1 VTQHQDEVVAQH
13 QDEVVAQHQDEV
25 VAQHQDEVVA
35 QHQDEVVTQHQDEV
49 VTQHQDEVVTQHQDE
64 VVTQHQDEVVA
75 QHQDEVVAQHQ
86 DEVVTQA
93 KQVVP
98 QIDITAGLDIKTDS
112 GIVGDNITNY
122 SRPVLSGTTI
132 VNSKISLFV
141 AGEEYTA
148 TADSEGKWSIP
159 VSNELEDG
167 EYNYYITA
175 TAPDGRTGNY
185 SDYFIIDTKDPDI
198 SFTLNGELRND
209 ITNVTMPLLT
219 GLTEAKS
226 TVSIIIGDS
235 EYYTTSNSVG
245 EWSIQTTRALQEG
258 INNYTVTVI
267 DQAGNNSITQGTVTL
282 DTTILPLTGIKFSHS
297 ADDRNSNTYTPTIE
311 GWGEP
316 GAMLTISIG
325 SRSRTLTIPESRKWF
340 FAVPPGFIQK
350 GRTTQYISFKE
361 TDPAG
366 NSNQKNIK
374 FNFFTDKP
382 DVSADLSP
390 DSDTGIHG
398 DKITNNLS
406 PTLTGKISSA
416 RLSPDMIGRSKISL
430 TIDGVTY
437 SNISVDKNGNWSF
450 KLPVELSPGY
460 IYHYTVNASDFVGNT
475 NSYTSFIKTSPLSG
489 SLDIDSITGQNSII
503 ETSNKLP
510 TLSGTATIGSEL
522 VININN
528 TSQKVSVDSS
538 TGAWTYKVTESLG
551 DGKHT
556 FTLVEKNKNGKINT
570 FNGYFIVD
578 TRAPELTASISGIKD
593 GKIHDP
599 NVVFIGKTEPRALVT
614 ISVLGGTY
622 QTKADNKGDWSY
634 PLNNK
639 ELSVNQTINYSV
651 IASNAAGNRSKA
663 SGSFYIDTI
672 NLTVGI
678 DDQNSSKDK
687 DVVTNNNKPIFSGV
701 TENDSN
707 VSLKINNDMYST
719 KADQYGHWS
728 IELQKELPDDT
739 YTYTVTV
746 NKGDKM
752 NYISDKITIDTVALP
767 THINPVNDF
776 DSHIHHDSYYT
787 NTNQPTLTGI
797 SEPHAKIILN
807 INNNTSETMA
817 DENGN
822 WELKTVSLKEGN
834 TENNYSIKIIDR
846 AGNISEEVTGQII
859 FDNTPPELNNVSIHH
874 QDSDNQLVTLSGKTK
889 SNSMIVLSCDDNN
902 DYSTRANNEGEWML
916 KTYNRKDESYN
927 IKVIDQAGN
936 ESEWVIKTPASDTTT
951 IVPEKV
957 EIIDTH
963 NIQNDSMNIIAAE
976 IPPSENGVHSQY
988 SADVGIEH
996 HNELSL

>member
-1 VTQHQDEVVAQH
+1 MKSVSVTNFDYENTRVAKLKVSGFDIIITDSHGEKTRIIDGLPGILTGELKLQNENGKDIDSTEIINSIDASRLGLDVSVLGSLLNGNDVIPPQEKIDEKTPHNETNEDATHKALEALSAENKELKEKLSKSHQQPKNEENIKIQVEIAEQKINEDTAAFQESNSPTLSVDNRPKKKILLLDDSGSSSSSLPPIKIYIHQDEIVAQHQDEVVTQHQDEVVAQH

-25 VAQHQDEVVA
+25 V
-35 QHQDEVVTQHQDEV
+35 T
-49 VTQHQDEVVTQHQDE
+49 
-64 VVTQHQDEVVA
+64 
-75 QHQDEVVAQHQ
+75 QHQ

-489 SLDIDSITGQNSII
+489 SLDI
-503 ETSNKLP
+503 
-510 TLSGTATIGSEL
+510 
-522 VININN
+522 
-528 TSQKVSVDSS
+528 
-538 TGAWTYKVTESLG
+538 
-551 DGKHT
+551 
-556 FTLVEKNKNGKINT
+556 
-570 FNGYFIVD
+570 
-578 TRAPELTASISGIKD
+578 
-593 GKIHDP
+593 
-599 NVVFIGKTEPRALVT
+599 
-614 ISVLGGTY
+614 
-622 QTKADNKGDWSY
+622 
-634 PLNNK
+634 
-639 ELSVNQTINYSV
+639 
-651 IASNAAGNRSKA
+651 
-663 SGSFYIDTI
+663 
-672 NLTVGI
+672 
-678 DDQNSSKDK
+678 
-687 DVVTNNNKPIFSGV
+687 
-701 TENDSN
+701 
-707 VSLKINNDMYST
+707 
-719 KADQYGHWS
+719 
-728 IELQKELPDDT
+728 
-739 YTYTVTV
+739 
-746 NKGDKM
+746 
-752 NYISDKITIDTVALP
+752 
-767 THINPVNDF
+767 
-776 DSHIHHDSYYT
+776 
-787 NTNQPTLTGI
+787 
-797 SEPHAKIILN
+797 
-807 INNNTSETMA
+807 
-817 DENGN
+817 
-822 WELKTVSLKEGN
+822 
-834 TENNYSIKIIDR
+834 
-846 AGNISEEVTGQII
+846 
-859 FDNTPPELNNVSIHH
+859 
-874 QDSDNQLVTLSGKTK
+874 
-889 SNSMIVLSCDDNN
+889 
-902 DYSTRANNEGEWML
+902 
-916 KTYNRKDESYN
+916 
-927 IKVIDQAGN
+927 
-936 ESEWVIKTPASDTTT
+936 
-951 IVPEKV
+951 
-957 EIIDTH
+957 
-963 NIQNDSMNIIAAE
+963 
-976 IPPSENGVHSQY
+976 
-988 SADVGIEH
+988 
-996 HNELSL
+996 

>member
-1 VTQHQDEVVAQH
+1 MKSVSVTNFDYENTRVAKLKVSGFDIIITDSHGEKTRIIDGLPGILTGELKLQNENGKDIDSTEIINSIDASRLGLDVSVLGSLLNGNDVIPPQEKIDEKTPHNETNEDATHKALEALSAENKELKEKLSKSHQQPKNEENIKIQVEIAEQKINEDTAAFQESNSPTLSVDNRPKKKILLLDDSGSSSSSLPPIKIYIHQDEIVAQHQDEVVTQHQDEVVAQH

-687 DVVTNNNKPIFSGV
+687 DVVTNNNKPIFS
-701 TENDSN
+701 
-707 VSLKINNDMYST
+707 
-719 KADQYGHWS
+719 
-728 IELQKELPDDT
+728 
-739 YTYTVTV
+739 
-746 NKGDKM
+746 
-752 NYISDKITIDTVALP
+752 
-767 THINPVNDF
+767 
-776 DSHIHHDSYYT
+776 
-787 NTNQPTLTGI
+787 
-797 SEPHAKIILN
+797 
-807 INNNTSETMA
+807 
-817 DENGN
+817 
-822 WELKTVSLKEGN
+822 
-834 TENNYSIKIIDR
+834 
-846 AGNISEEVTGQII
+846 
-859 FDNTPPELNNVSIHH
+859 
-874 QDSDNQLVTLSGKTK
+874 
-889 SNSMIVLSCDDNN
+889 
-902 DYSTRANNEGEWML
+902 
-916 KTYNRKDESYN
+916 
-927 IKVIDQAGN
+927 
-936 ESEWVIKTPASDTTT
+936 
-951 IVPEKV
+951 
-957 EIIDTH
+957 
-963 NIQNDSMNIIAAE
+963 
-976 IPPSENGVHSQY
+976 
-988 SADVGIEH
+988 
-996 HNELSL
+996 

>member
-1 VTQHQDEVVAQH
+1 MKSVSVTNFDYENTRVAKLKVSGFDIIITDSHGEKTRIIDGLPGILTGELKLQNENGKDIDSTEIINSIDASRLGLDVSVLGSLLNGNDVIPPQEKIDEKTPHNETNEDATHKALEALSAENKELKEKLSKSHQQPKNEENIKIQVEIAEQKINEDTAAFQESNSPTLSVDNRPKKKILLLDDSGSSSSSLPPIKIYIHQDEIVAQHQDEVVTQHQDEVVAQH

-35 QHQDEVVTQHQDEV
+35 QHQDEV

-651 IASNAAGNRSKA
+651 IASNAAG
-663 SGSFYIDTI
+663 
-672 NLTVGI
+672 
-678 DDQNSSKDK
+678 
-687 DVVTNNNKPIFSGV
+687 
-701 TENDSN
+701 
-707 VSLKINNDMYST
+707 
-719 KADQYGHWS
+719 
-728 IELQKELPDDT
+728 
-739 YTYTVTV
+739 
-746 NKGDKM
+746 
-752 NYISDKITIDTVALP
+752 
-767 THINPVNDF
+767 
-776 DSHIHHDSYYT
+776 
-787 NTNQPTLTGI
+787 
-797 SEPHAKIILN
+797 
-807 INNNTSETMA
+807 
-817 DENGN
+817 
-822 WELKTVSLKEGN
+822 
-834 TENNYSIKIIDR
+834 
-846 AGNISEEVTGQII
+846 
-859 FDNTPPELNNVSIHH
+859 
-874 QDSDNQLVTLSGKTK
+874 
-889 SNSMIVLSCDDNN
+889 
-902 DYSTRANNEGEWML
+902 
-916 KTYNRKDESYN
+916 
-927 IKVIDQAGN
+927 
-936 ESEWVIKTPASDTTT
+936 
-951 IVPEKV
+951 
-957 EIIDTH
+957 
-963 NIQNDSMNIIAAE
+963 
-976 IPPSENGVHSQY
+976 
-988 SADVGIEH
+988 
-996 HNELSL
+996 

>member
-1 VTQHQDEVVAQH
+1 MKSVSVTNFDYENTRVAKLKVSGFDIIITDSHGEKTRIIDGLPGILTGELKLQNENGKDIDSTEIINSIDASRLGLDVSVLGSLLNGNDVIPPQEKIDEKTPHNETNEDATHKALEALSAENKELKEKLSKSHQQPKNEENIKIQVEIAEQKINEDTAAFQESNSPTLSVDNRPKKKILLLDDSGSSSSSLPPIKIYIHQDEI
-13 QDEVVAQHQDEV
+13 
-25 VAQHQDEVVA
+25 VA

-797 SEPHAKIILN
+797 SEPHAK
-807 INNNTSETMA
+807 
-817 DENGN
+817 
-822 WELKTVSLKEGN
+822 
-834 TENNYSIKIIDR
+834 
-846 AGNISEEVTGQII
+846 
-859 FDNTPPELNNVSIHH
+859 
-874 QDSDNQLVTLSGKTK
+874 
-889 SNSMIVLSCDDNN
+889 
-902 DYSTRANNEGEWML
+902 
-916 KTYNRKDESYN
+916 
-927 IKVIDQAGN
+927 
-936 ESEWVIKTPASDTTT
+936 
-951 IVPEKV
+951 
-957 EIIDTH
+957 
-963 NIQNDSMNIIAAE
+963 
-976 IPPSENGVHSQY
+976 
-988 SADVGIEH
+988 
-996 HNELSL
+996 

>member
-1 VTQHQDEVVAQH
+1 MKSVSVTNFDYENTRVAKLKVSGFDIIITDSHGEKTRIIDGLPGILTGELKLQNENGKDIDSTEIINSIDASRLGLDVSVLGSLLNGNDVIPPQEKIDEKTPHNETNEDATHKALEALSAENKELKEKLSKSHQQPKNEENIKIQVEIAEQKINEDTAAFQESNSPTLSVDNRPKKKILLLDDSGSSSSSLPPIKIYIHQDEIVA
-13 QDEVVAQHQDEV
+13 
-25 VAQHQDEVVA
+25 
-35 QHQDEVVTQHQDEV
+35 
-49 VTQHQDEVVTQHQDE
+49 QHQDE

-622 QTKADNKGDWSY
+622 QTKADNK
-634 PLNNK
+634 
-639 ELSVNQTINYSV
+639 
-651 IASNAAGNRSKA
+651 
-663 SGSFYIDTI
+663 
-672 NLTVGI
+672 
-678 DDQNSSKDK
+678 
-687 DVVTNNNKPIFSGV
+687 
-701 TENDSN
+701 
-707 VSLKINNDMYST
+707 
-719 KADQYGHWS
+719 
-728 IELQKELPDDT
+728 
-739 YTYTVTV
+739 
-746 NKGDKM
+746 
-752 NYISDKITIDTVALP
+752 
-767 THINPVNDF
+767 
-776 DSHIHHDSYYT
+776 
-787 NTNQPTLTGI
+787 
-797 SEPHAKIILN
+797 
-807 INNNTSETMA
+807 
-817 DENGN
+817 
-822 WELKTVSLKEGN
+822 
-834 TENNYSIKIIDR
+834 
-846 AGNISEEVTGQII
+846 
-859 FDNTPPELNNVSIHH
+859 
-874 QDSDNQLVTLSGKTK
+874 
-889 SNSMIVLSCDDNN
+889 
-902 DYSTRANNEGEWML
+902 
-916 KTYNRKDESYN
+916 
-927 IKVIDQAGN
+927 
-936 ESEWVIKTPASDTTT
+936 
-951 IVPEKV
+951 
-957 EIIDTH
+957 
-963 NIQNDSMNIIAAE
+963 
-976 IPPSENGVHSQY
+976 
-988 SADVGIEH
+988 
-996 HNELSL
+996 

>member
-1 VTQHQDEVVAQH
+1 MKSVSVTNFDYENTRVAKLKVSGFDIIITDSHGEKTRIIDGLPGILTGELKLQNENGKDIDSTEIINSIDASRLGLDVSVLGSLLNGNDVIPPQEKIDEKTPHNETNEDATHKALEALSAENKELKEKLSKSHQQPKNEENIKIQVEIAEQKINEDTAAFQESNSPTLSVDNRPKKKILLLDDSGSSSSSLPPIKIYIHQDEIVAQH
-13 QDEVVAQHQDEV
+13 QDEVVA
-25 VAQHQDEVVA
+25 
-35 QHQDEVVTQHQDEV
+35 
-49 VTQHQDEVVTQHQDE
+49 
-64 VVTQHQDEVVA
+64 QHQDEVVA

-622 QTKADNKGDWSY
+622 QTKADN
-634 PLNNK
+634 
-639 ELSVNQTINYSV
+639 
-651 IASNAAGNRSKA
+651 
-663 SGSFYIDTI
+663 
-672 NLTVGI
+672 
-678 DDQNSSKDK
+678 
-687 DVVTNNNKPIFSGV
+687 
-701 TENDSN
+701 
-707 VSLKINNDMYST
+707 
-719 KADQYGHWS
+719 
-728 IELQKELPDDT
+728 
-739 YTYTVTV
+739 
-746 NKGDKM
+746 
-752 NYISDKITIDTVALP
+752 
-767 THINPVNDF
+767 
-776 DSHIHHDSYYT
+776 
-787 NTNQPTLTGI
+787 
-797 SEPHAKIILN
+797 
-807 INNNTSETMA
+807 
-817 DENGN
+817 
-822 WELKTVSLKEGN
+822 
-834 TENNYSIKIIDR
+834 
-846 AGNISEEVTGQII
+846 
-859 FDNTPPELNNVSIHH
+859 
-874 QDSDNQLVTLSGKTK
+874 
-889 SNSMIVLSCDDNN
+889 
-902 DYSTRANNEGEWML
+902 
-916 KTYNRKDESYN
+916 
-927 IKVIDQAGN
+927 
-936 ESEWVIKTPASDTTT
+936 
-951 IVPEKV
+951 
-957 EIIDTH
+957 
-963 NIQNDSMNIIAAE
+963 
-976 IPPSENGVHSQY
+976 
-988 SADVGIEH
+988 
-996 HNELSL
+996 

>member
-1 VTQHQDEVVAQH
+1 MKSVSVTNFDYENTRVAKLKVSGFDIIITDSHGEKTRIIDGLPGILTGELKLQNENGKDIDSTEIINSIDASRLGLDVSVLGSLLNGNDVIPPQEKIDEKTPHNETNEDATHKALEALSAENKELKEKLSKSHQQPKNEENIKIQVEIAEQKINEDTAAFQESNSPTLSVDNRPKKKILLLDDSGSSSSSLPPIKIYIHQDEI
-13 QDEVVAQHQDEV
+13 
-25 VAQHQDEVVA
+25 VA

-49 VTQHQDEVVTQHQDE
+49 VA
-64 VVTQHQDEVVA
+64 QHQDEVVA

-503 ETSNKLP
+503 
-510 TLSGTATIGSEL
+510 
-522 VININN
+522 
-528 TSQKVSVDSS
+528 
-538 TGAWTYKVTESLG
+538 
-551 DGKHT
+551 
-556 FTLVEKNKNGKINT
+556 
-570 FNGYFIVD
+570 
-578 TRAPELTASISGIKD
+578 
-593 GKIHDP
+593 
-599 NVVFIGKTEPRALVT
+599 
-614 ISVLGGTY
+614 
-622 QTKADNKGDWSY
+622 
-634 PLNNK
+634 
-639 ELSVNQTINYSV
+639 
-651 IASNAAGNRSKA
+651 
-663 SGSFYIDTI
+663 
-672 NLTVGI
+672 
-678 DDQNSSKDK
+678 
-687 DVVTNNNKPIFSGV
+687 
-701 TENDSN
+701 
-707 VSLKINNDMYST
+707 
-719 KADQYGHWS
+719 
-728 IELQKELPDDT
+728 
-739 YTYTVTV
+739 
-746 NKGDKM
+746 
-752 NYISDKITIDTVALP
+752 
-767 THINPVNDF
+767 
-776 DSHIHHDSYYT
+776 
-787 NTNQPTLTGI
+787 
-797 SEPHAKIILN
+797 
-807 INNNTSETMA
+807 
-817 DENGN
+817 
-822 WELKTVSLKEGN
+822 
-834 TENNYSIKIIDR
+834 
-846 AGNISEEVTGQII
+846 
-859 FDNTPPELNNVSIHH
+859 
-874 QDSDNQLVTLSGKTK
+874 
-889 SNSMIVLSCDDNN
+889 
-902 DYSTRANNEGEWML
+902 
-916 KTYNRKDESYN
+916 
-927 IKVIDQAGN
+927 
-936 ESEWVIKTPASDTTT
+936 
-951 IVPEKV
+951 
-957 EIIDTH
+957 
-963 NIQNDSMNIIAAE
+963 
-976 IPPSENGVHSQY
+976 
-988 SADVGIEH
+988 
-996 HNELSL
+996 

>member
-1 VTQHQDEVVAQH
+1 MKSVSVTNFDYENTRVAKLKVSGFDIIITDSHGEKTRIIDGLPGILTGELKLQNENGKDIDSTEIINSIDASRLGLDVSVLGSLLNGNDVIPPQEKIDEKTPHNETNEDATHKALEALSAENKELKEKLSKSHQQPKNEENIKIQVEIAEQKINEDTAAFQESNSPTLSVDNRPKKKILLLDDSGSSSSSLPPIKIYIHQDEIVAQHQDEVVAQH

-35 QHQDEVVTQHQDEV
+35 QHQDEVVTQHQDEVVTQHQDEV

-663 SGSFYIDTI
+663 SGSFYI
-672 NLTVGI
+672 
-678 DDQNSSKDK
+678 
-687 DVVTNNNKPIFSGV
+687 
-701 TENDSN
+701 
-707 VSLKINNDMYST
+707 
-719 KADQYGHWS
+719 
-728 IELQKELPDDT
+728 
-739 YTYTVTV
+739 
-746 NKGDKM
+746 
-752 NYISDKITIDTVALP
+752 
-767 THINPVNDF
+767 
-776 DSHIHHDSYYT
+776 
-787 NTNQPTLTGI
+787 
-797 SEPHAKIILN
+797 
-807 INNNTSETMA
+807 
-817 DENGN
+817 
-822 WELKTVSLKEGN
+822 
-834 TENNYSIKIIDR
+834 
-846 AGNISEEVTGQII
+846 
-859 FDNTPPELNNVSIHH
+859 
-874 QDSDNQLVTLSGKTK
+874 
-889 SNSMIVLSCDDNN
+889 
-902 DYSTRANNEGEWML
+902 
-916 KTYNRKDESYN
+916 
-927 IKVIDQAGN
+927 
-936 ESEWVIKTPASDTTT
+936 
-951 IVPEKV
+951 
-957 EIIDTH
+957 
-963 NIQNDSMNIIAAE
+963 
-976 IPPSENGVHSQY
+976 
-988 SADVGIEH
+988 
-996 HNELSL
+996 

>member
-1 VTQHQDEVVAQH
+1 MKSVSVTNFDYENTRVAKLKVSGFDIIITDSHGEKTRIIDGLPGILTGELKLQNENGKDIDSTEIINSIDASRLGLDVSVLGSLLNGNDVIPPQEKIDEKTPHNETNEDATHKALEALSAENKELKEKLSKSHQQPKNEENIKIQVEIAEQKINEDTAAFQESNSPTLSVDNRPKKKILLLDDSGSSSSSLPPIKIYIHQDEIVA
-13 QDEVVAQHQDEV
+13 
-25 VAQHQDEVVA
+25 
-35 QHQDEVVTQHQDEV
+35 
-49 VTQHQDEVVTQHQDE
+49 QHQDEVVTQHQDE

-651 IASNAAGNRSKA
+651 IAS
-663 SGSFYIDTI
+663 
-672 NLTVGI
+672 
-678 DDQNSSKDK
+678 
-687 DVVTNNNKPIFSGV
+687 
-701 TENDSN
+701 
-707 VSLKINNDMYST
+707 
-719 KADQYGHWS
+719 
-728 IELQKELPDDT
+728 
-739 YTYTVTV
+739 
-746 NKGDKM
+746 
-752 NYISDKITIDTVALP
+752 
-767 THINPVNDF
+767 
-776 DSHIHHDSYYT
+776 
-787 NTNQPTLTGI
+787 
-797 SEPHAKIILN
+797 
-807 INNNTSETMA
+807 
-817 DENGN
+817 
-822 WELKTVSLKEGN
+822 
-834 TENNYSIKIIDR
+834 
-846 AGNISEEVTGQII
+846 
-859 FDNTPPELNNVSIHH
+859 
-874 QDSDNQLVTLSGKTK
+874 
-889 SNSMIVLSCDDNN
+889 
-902 DYSTRANNEGEWML
+902 
-916 KTYNRKDESYN
+916 
-927 IKVIDQAGN
+927 
-936 ESEWVIKTPASDTTT
+936 
-951 IVPEKV
+951 
-957 EIIDTH
+957 
-963 NIQNDSMNIIAAE
+963 
-976 IPPSENGVHSQY
+976 
-988 SADVGIEH
+988 
-996 HNELSL
+996 

>member
-1 VTQHQDEVVAQH
+1 MKSVSVTNFDYENTRVAKLKVSGFDIIITDSHGEKTRIIDGLPGILTGELKLQNENGKDIDSTEIINSIDASRLGLDVSVLGSLLNGNDVIPPQEKIDEKTPHNETNEDATHKALEALSAENKELKEKLSKSHQQPKNEENIKIQVEIAEQKINEDTAAFQESNSPTLSVDNRPKKKILLLDDSGSSSSSLPPIKIYIHQDEIVA
-13 QDEVVAQHQDEV
+13 
-25 VAQHQDEVVA
+25 
-35 QHQDEVVTQHQDEV
+35 
-49 VTQHQDEVVTQHQDE
+49 QHQDEVVTQHQDE

-639 ELSVNQTINYSV
+639 EL
-651 IASNAAGNRSKA
+651 
-663 SGSFYIDTI
+663 
-672 NLTVGI
+672 
-678 DDQNSSKDK
+678 
-687 DVVTNNNKPIFSGV
+687 
-701 TENDSN
+701 
-707 VSLKINNDMYST
+707 
-719 KADQYGHWS
+719 
-728 IELQKELPDDT
+728 
-739 YTYTVTV
+739 
-746 NKGDKM
+746 
-752 NYISDKITIDTVALP
+752 
-767 THINPVNDF
+767 
-776 DSHIHHDSYYT
+776 
-787 NTNQPTLTGI
+787 
-797 SEPHAKIILN
+797 
-807 INNNTSETMA
+807 
-817 DENGN
+817 
-822 WELKTVSLKEGN
+822 
-834 TENNYSIKIIDR
+834 
-846 AGNISEEVTGQII
+846 
-859 FDNTPPELNNVSIHH
+859 
-874 QDSDNQLVTLSGKTK
+874 
-889 SNSMIVLSCDDNN
+889 
-902 DYSTRANNEGEWML
+902 
-916 KTYNRKDESYN
+916 
-927 IKVIDQAGN
+927 
-936 ESEWVIKTPASDTTT
+936 
-951 IVPEKV
+951 
-957 EIIDTH
+957 
-963 NIQNDSMNIIAAE
+963 
-976 IPPSENGVHSQY
+976 
-988 SADVGIEH
+988 
-996 HNELSL
+996 

>member
-1 VTQHQDEVVAQH
+1 MKSVSVTNFDYENTRVAKLKVSGFDIIITDSHGEKTRIIDGLPGILTGELKLQNENGKDIDSTEIINSIDASRLGLDVSVLGSLLNGNDVIPPQEKIDEKTPHNETNEDATHKALEALSAENKELKEKLSKSHQQPKNEENIKIQVEIAEQKINEDTAAFQESNSPTLSVDNRPKKKILLLDDSGSSSSSLPPIKIYIHQDEIVA
-13 QDEVVAQHQDEV
+13 
-25 VAQHQDEVVA
+25 
-35 QHQDEVVTQHQDEV
+35 
-49 VTQHQDEVVTQHQDE
+49 QHQDE

-489 SLDIDSITGQNSII
+489 SLDIDSITGQ
-503 ETSNKLP
+503 
-510 TLSGTATIGSEL
+510 
-522 VININN
+522 
-528 TSQKVSVDSS
+528 
-538 TGAWTYKVTESLG
+538 
-551 DGKHT
+551 
-556 FTLVEKNKNGKINT
+556 
-570 FNGYFIVD
+570 
-578 TRAPELTASISGIKD
+578 
-593 GKIHDP
+593 
-599 NVVFIGKTEPRALVT
+599 
-614 ISVLGGTY
+614 
-622 QTKADNKGDWSY
+622 
-634 PLNNK
+634 
-639 ELSVNQTINYSV
+639 
-651 IASNAAGNRSKA
+651 
-663 SGSFYIDTI
+663 
-672 NLTVGI
+672 
-678 DDQNSSKDK
+678 
-687 DVVTNNNKPIFSGV
+687 
-701 TENDSN
+701 
-707 VSLKINNDMYST
+707 
-719 KADQYGHWS
+719 
-728 IELQKELPDDT
+728 
-739 YTYTVTV
+739 
-746 NKGDKM
+746 
-752 NYISDKITIDTVALP
+752 
-767 THINPVNDF
+767 
-776 DSHIHHDSYYT
+776 
-787 NTNQPTLTGI
+787 
-797 SEPHAKIILN
+797 
-807 INNNTSETMA
+807 
-817 DENGN
+817 
-822 WELKTVSLKEGN
+822 
-834 TENNYSIKIIDR
+834 
-846 AGNISEEVTGQII
+846 
-859 FDNTPPELNNVSIHH
+859 
-874 QDSDNQLVTLSGKTK
+874 
-889 SNSMIVLSCDDNN
+889 
-902 DYSTRANNEGEWML
+902 
-916 KTYNRKDESYN
+916 
-927 IKVIDQAGN
+927 
-936 ESEWVIKTPASDTTT
+936 
-951 IVPEKV
+951 
-957 EIIDTH
+957 
-963 NIQNDSMNIIAAE
+963 
-976 IPPSENGVHSQY
+976 
-988 SADVGIEH
+988 
-996 HNELSL
+996 

>member
-1 VTQHQDEVVAQH
+1 MKSVSVTNFDYENTRVAKLKVSGFDIIITDSHGEKIRIIDGLPGILTGELKLQNENGKDIDSTEIINSIDASRLGLDVSVLGSLLNGNDVIPPQEKIDEKTPHNETNEDATHKALEALSAENKELKEKLSKSHQQPKNEENIKIQVEIAEQKINEDTAAFQESNSPTLSVDNRPKKKILLLDDSGSSSSSLPPIKIYIHQDEIVA
-13 QDEVVAQHQDEV
+13 
-25 VAQHQDEVVA
+25 
-35 QHQDEVVTQHQDEV
+35 
-49 VTQHQDEVVTQHQDE
+49 QHQDE

-475 NSYTSFIKTSPLSG
+475 NSYTSFIKTSPLS
-489 SLDIDSITGQNSII
+489 
-503 ETSNKLP
+503 
-510 TLSGTATIGSEL
+510 
-522 VININN
+522 
-528 TSQKVSVDSS
+528 
-538 TGAWTYKVTESLG
+538 
-551 DGKHT
+551 
-556 FTLVEKNKNGKINT
+556 
-570 FNGYFIVD
+570 
-578 TRAPELTASISGIKD
+578 
-593 GKIHDP
+593 
-599 NVVFIGKTEPRALVT
+599 
-614 ISVLGGTY
+614 
-622 QTKADNKGDWSY
+622 
-634 PLNNK
+634 
-639 ELSVNQTINYSV
+639 
-651 IASNAAGNRSKA
+651 
-663 SGSFYIDTI
+663 
-672 NLTVGI
+672 
-678 DDQNSSKDK
+678 
-687 DVVTNNNKPIFSGV
+687 
-701 TENDSN
+701 
-707 VSLKINNDMYST
+707 
-719 KADQYGHWS
+719 
-728 IELQKELPDDT
+728 
-739 YTYTVTV
+739 
-746 NKGDKM
+746 
-752 NYISDKITIDTVALP
+752 
-767 THINPVNDF
+767 
-776 DSHIHHDSYYT
+776 
-787 NTNQPTLTGI
+787 
-797 SEPHAKIILN
+797 
-807 INNNTSETMA
+807 
-817 DENGN
+817 
-822 WELKTVSLKEGN
+822 
-834 TENNYSIKIIDR
+834 
-846 AGNISEEVTGQII
+846 
-859 FDNTPPELNNVSIHH
+859 
-874 QDSDNQLVTLSGKTK
+874 
-889 SNSMIVLSCDDNN
+889 
-902 DYSTRANNEGEWML
+902 
-916 KTYNRKDESYN
+916 
-927 IKVIDQAGN
+927 
-936 ESEWVIKTPASDTTT
+936 
-951 IVPEKV
+951 
-957 EIIDTH
+957 
-963 NIQNDSMNIIAAE
+963 
-976 IPPSENGVHSQY
+976 
-988 SADVGIEH
+988 
-996 HNELSL
+996 

>member
-1 VTQHQDEVVAQH
+1 MKSVSVTNFDYENTRVAKLKVSGFDIIITDSHGEKTRIIDGLPGILTGELKLQNENGKDIDSTEIINSIDASRLGLDVSVLGSLLNGNDVIPPQEKIDEKTPHNETNEDATHKALEALSAENKELKEKLSKSHQQPKNEENIKIQVEIAEQKINEDTAAFQESNSPTLSVDNRPKKKILLLDDSGSSSSSLPPIKIYIHQDEI
-13 QDEVVAQHQDEV
+13 
-25 VAQHQDEVVA
+25 VA

-49 VTQHQDEVVTQHQDE
+49 VAQHQDE

-678 DDQNSSKDK
+678 DDQNSSK
-687 DVVTNNNKPIFSGV
+687 
-701 TENDSN
+701 
-707 VSLKINNDMYST
+707 
-719 KADQYGHWS
+719 
-728 IELQKELPDDT
+728 
-739 YTYTVTV
+739 
-746 NKGDKM
+746 
-752 NYISDKITIDTVALP
+752 
-767 THINPVNDF
+767 
-776 DSHIHHDSYYT
+776 
-787 NTNQPTLTGI
+787 
-797 SEPHAKIILN
+797 
-807 INNNTSETMA
+807 
-817 DENGN
+817 
-822 WELKTVSLKEGN
+822 
-834 TENNYSIKIIDR
+834 
-846 AGNISEEVTGQII
+846 
-859 FDNTPPELNNVSIHH
+859 
-874 QDSDNQLVTLSGKTK
+874 
-889 SNSMIVLSCDDNN
+889 
-902 DYSTRANNEGEWML
+902 
-916 KTYNRKDESYN
+916 
-927 IKVIDQAGN
+927 
-936 ESEWVIKTPASDTTT
+936 
-951 IVPEKV
+951 
-957 EIIDTH
+957 
-963 NIQNDSMNIIAAE
+963 
-976 IPPSENGVHSQY
+976 
-988 SADVGIEH
+988 
-996 HNELSL
+996 

>member
-1 VTQHQDEVVAQH
+1 MKSVSVTNFDYENTRVAKLKVSGFDIIITDSHGEKTRIIDGLPGILTGELKLQNENGKDIDSTEIINSIDASRLGLDVSVLGSLLNGNDVIPPQEKIDEKTPHNETNEDATHKALEALSAENKELKEKLSKSHQQPKNEENIKIQVEIAEQKINEDTAAFQESNSPTLSVDNRPKKKILLLDDSGSSSSSLPPIKIYIHQDEIVA
-13 QDEVVAQHQDEV
+13 
-25 VAQHQDEVVA
+25 
-35 QHQDEVVTQHQDEV
+35 
-49 VTQHQDEVVTQHQDE
+49 QHQDE

-398 DKITNNLS
+398 DKITNN
-406 PTLTGKISSA
+406 
-416 RLSPDMIGRSKISL
+416 
-430 TIDGVTY
+430 
-437 SNISVDKNGNWSF
+437 
-450 KLPVELSPGY
+450 
-460 IYHYTVNASDFVGNT
+460 
-475 NSYTSFIKTSPLSG
+475 
-489 SLDIDSITGQNSII
+489 
-503 ETSNKLP
+503 
-510 TLSGTATIGSEL
+510 
-522 VININN
+522 
-528 TSQKVSVDSS
+528 
-538 TGAWTYKVTESLG
+538 
-551 DGKHT
+551 
-556 FTLVEKNKNGKINT
+556 
-570 FNGYFIVD
+570 
-578 TRAPELTASISGIKD
+578 
-593 GKIHDP
+593 
-599 NVVFIGKTEPRALVT
+599 
-614 ISVLGGTY
+614 
-622 QTKADNKGDWSY
+622 
-634 PLNNK
+634 
-639 ELSVNQTINYSV
+639 
-651 IASNAAGNRSKA
+651 
-663 SGSFYIDTI
+663 
-672 NLTVGI
+672 
-678 DDQNSSKDK
+678 
-687 DVVTNNNKPIFSGV
+687 
-701 TENDSN
+701 
-707 VSLKINNDMYST
+707 
-719 KADQYGHWS
+719 
-728 IELQKELPDDT
+728 
-739 YTYTVTV
+739 
-746 NKGDKM
+746 
-752 NYISDKITIDTVALP
+752 
-767 THINPVNDF
+767 
-776 DSHIHHDSYYT
+776 
-787 NTNQPTLTGI
+787 
-797 SEPHAKIILN
+797 
-807 INNNTSETMA
+807 
-817 DENGN
+817 
-822 WELKTVSLKEGN
+822 
-834 TENNYSIKIIDR
+834 
-846 AGNISEEVTGQII
+846 
-859 FDNTPPELNNVSIHH
+859 
-874 QDSDNQLVTLSGKTK
+874 
-889 SNSMIVLSCDDNN
+889 
-902 DYSTRANNEGEWML
+902 
-916 KTYNRKDESYN
+916 
-927 IKVIDQAGN
+927 
-936 ESEWVIKTPASDTTT
+936 
-951 IVPEKV
+951 
-957 EIIDTH
+957 
-963 NIQNDSMNIIAAE
+963 
-976 IPPSENGVHSQY
+976 
-988 SADVGIEH
+988 
-996 HNELSL
+996 

>member
-1 VTQHQDEVVAQH
+1 MKSVSVTNFDYENTRVAKLKVSGFDIIITDSHGEKTRIIDGLPGILTGELKLQNENGKDIDSTEIINSIDASRLGLDVSVLGSLLNGNDVIPPQEKIDEKTPHNETNEDATHKALEALSAENKELKEKLSKSHQQPKNEENIKIQVEIAEQKINEDTAAFQESNSPTLSVDNRPKKKILLLDDSGSSSSSLPPIKIYIHQDEIVA
-13 QDEVVAQHQDEV
+13 
-25 VAQHQDEVVA
+25 
-35 QHQDEVVTQHQDEV
+35 
-49 VTQHQDEVVTQHQDE
+49 QHQDEVVTQHQDE

-687 DVVTNNNKPIFSGV
+687 DVVTNNNKPI
-701 TENDSN
+701 
-707 VSLKINNDMYST
+707 
-719 KADQYGHWS
+719 
-728 IELQKELPDDT
+728 
-739 YTYTVTV
+739 
-746 NKGDKM
+746 
-752 NYISDKITIDTVALP
+752 
-767 THINPVNDF
+767 
-776 DSHIHHDSYYT
+776 
-787 NTNQPTLTGI
+787 
-797 SEPHAKIILN
+797 
-807 INNNTSETMA
+807 
-817 DENGN
+817 
-822 WELKTVSLKEGN
+822 
-834 TENNYSIKIIDR
+834 
-846 AGNISEEVTGQII
+846 
-859 FDNTPPELNNVSIHH
+859 
-874 QDSDNQLVTLSGKTK
+874 
-889 SNSMIVLSCDDNN
+889 
-902 DYSTRANNEGEWML
+902 
-916 KTYNRKDESYN
+916 
-927 IKVIDQAGN
+927 
-936 ESEWVIKTPASDTTT
+936 
-951 IVPEKV
+951 
-957 EIIDTH
+957 
-963 NIQNDSMNIIAAE
+963 
-976 IPPSENGVHSQY
+976 
-988 SADVGIEH
+988 
-996 HNELSL
+996 

>member
-1 VTQHQDEVVAQH
+1 MKSVSVTNFDYENTRVAKLKVSGFDIIITDSHGEKTRIIDGLPGILTGELKLQNENGKDIDSTEIINSIDASRLGLDVSVLGSLLNGNDVIPPQEKIDEKTPHNETNEDATHKALEALSAENKELKEKLSKSHQQPKNEENIKIQVEIAEQKINEDTAAFQESNSPTLSVDNRPKKKILLLDDSGSSSSSLPPIKIYIHQDEIVAQHQDEVVTQHQDEVVAQH
-13 QDEVVAQHQDEV
+13 QDEVVA
-25 VAQHQDEVVA
+25 
-35 QHQDEVVTQHQDEV
+35 
-49 VTQHQDEVVTQHQDE
+49 QHQDE

-678 DDQNSSKDK
+678 DDQ
-687 DVVTNNNKPIFSGV
+687 
-701 TENDSN
+701 
-707 VSLKINNDMYST
+707 
-719 KADQYGHWS
+719 
-728 IELQKELPDDT
+728 
-739 YTYTVTV
+739 
-746 NKGDKM
+746 
-752 NYISDKITIDTVALP
+752 
-767 THINPVNDF
+767 
-776 DSHIHHDSYYT
+776 
-787 NTNQPTLTGI
+787 
-797 SEPHAKIILN
+797 
-807 INNNTSETMA
+807 
-817 DENGN
+817 
-822 WELKTVSLKEGN
+822 
-834 TENNYSIKIIDR
+834 
-846 AGNISEEVTGQII
+846 
-859 FDNTPPELNNVSIHH
+859 
-874 QDSDNQLVTLSGKTK
+874 
-889 SNSMIVLSCDDNN
+889 
-902 DYSTRANNEGEWML
+902 
-916 KTYNRKDESYN
+916 
-927 IKVIDQAGN
+927 
-936 ESEWVIKTPASDTTT
+936 
-951 IVPEKV
+951 
-957 EIIDTH
+957 
-963 NIQNDSMNIIAAE
+963 
-976 IPPSENGVHSQY
+976 
-988 SADVGIEH
+988 
-996 HNELSL
+996 

>member
-1 VTQHQDEVVAQH
+1 MKSVSVTNFDYENTRVAKLKVSGFDIIITDSHGEKTRIIDGLPGILTGELKLQNENGKDIDSTEIINSIDASRLGLDVSVLGSLLNGNDVIPPQEKIDEKTPHNETNEDATHKALEALSAENKELKEKLSKSHQQPKNEENIKIQVEIAEQKINEDTAAFQESNSPTLSVDNRPKKKILLLDDSGSSSSSLPPIKIYIHQDEIVAQHQDEVVTQHQDEVVAQH
-13 QDEVVAQHQDEV
+13 QDEVVA
-25 VAQHQDEVVA
+25 
-35 QHQDEVVTQHQDEV
+35 
-49 VTQHQDEVVTQHQDE
+49 QHQDE

-687 DVVTNNNKPIFSGV
+687 D
-701 TENDSN
+701 
-707 VSLKINNDMYST
+707 
-719 KADQYGHWS
+719 
-728 IELQKELPDDT
+728 
-739 YTYTVTV
+739 
-746 NKGDKM
+746 
-752 NYISDKITIDTVALP
+752 
-767 THINPVNDF
+767 
-776 DSHIHHDSYYT
+776 
-787 NTNQPTLTGI
+787 
-797 SEPHAKIILN
+797 
-807 INNNTSETMA
+807 
-817 DENGN
+817 
-822 WELKTVSLKEGN
+822 
-834 TENNYSIKIIDR
+834 
-846 AGNISEEVTGQII
+846 
-859 FDNTPPELNNVSIHH
+859 
-874 QDSDNQLVTLSGKTK
+874 
-889 SNSMIVLSCDDNN
+889 
-902 DYSTRANNEGEWML
+902 
-916 KTYNRKDESYN
+916 
-927 IKVIDQAGN
+927 
-936 ESEWVIKTPASDTTT
+936 
-951 IVPEKV
+951 
-957 EIIDTH
+957 
-963 NIQNDSMNIIAAE
+963 
-976 IPPSENGVHSQY
+976 
-988 SADVGIEH
+988 
-996 HNELSL
+996 

>member
-1 VTQHQDEVVAQH
+1 MKSVSVTNFDYENTRVAKLKVSGFDIIITDSHGEKTRIIDGLPGILTGELKLQNENGKDIDSTEIINSIDASRLGLDVSVLGSLLNGNDVIPPQEKIDEKTPHNETNEDATHKALEALSAENKELKEKLSKSHQQPKNEENIKIQVEIAEQKINEDTAAFQESNSPTLSVDNRPKKKILLLDDSGSSSSSLPPIKIYIHQDEIVA
-13 QDEVVAQHQDEV
+13 
-25 VAQHQDEVVA
+25 
-35 QHQDEVVTQHQDEV
+35 
-49 VTQHQDEVVTQHQDE
+49 QHQDEVVTQHQDE

-416 RLSPDMIGRSKISL
+416 RLS
-430 TIDGVTY
+430 
-437 SNISVDKNGNWSF
+437 
-450 KLPVELSPGY
+450 
-460 IYHYTVNASDFVGNT
+460 
-475 NSYTSFIKTSPLSG
+475 
-489 SLDIDSITGQNSII
+489 
-503 ETSNKLP
+503 
-510 TLSGTATIGSEL
+510 
-522 VININN
+522 
-528 TSQKVSVDSS
+528 
-538 TGAWTYKVTESLG
+538 
-551 DGKHT
+551 
-556 FTLVEKNKNGKINT
+556 
-570 FNGYFIVD
+570 
-578 TRAPELTASISGIKD
+578 
-593 GKIHDP
+593 
-599 NVVFIGKTEPRALVT
+599 
-614 ISVLGGTY
+614 
-622 QTKADNKGDWSY
+622 
-634 PLNNK
+634 
-639 ELSVNQTINYSV
+639 
-651 IASNAAGNRSKA
+651 
-663 SGSFYIDTI
+663 
-672 NLTVGI
+672 
-678 DDQNSSKDK
+678 
-687 DVVTNNNKPIFSGV
+687 
-701 TENDSN
+701 
-707 VSLKINNDMYST
+707 
-719 KADQYGHWS
+719 
-728 IELQKELPDDT
+728 
-739 YTYTVTV
+739 
-746 NKGDKM
+746 
-752 NYISDKITIDTVALP
+752 
-767 THINPVNDF
+767 
-776 DSHIHHDSYYT
+776 
-787 NTNQPTLTGI
+787 
-797 SEPHAKIILN
+797 
-807 INNNTSETMA
+807 
-817 DENGN
+817 
-822 WELKTVSLKEGN
+822 
-834 TENNYSIKIIDR
+834 
-846 AGNISEEVTGQII
+846 
-859 FDNTPPELNNVSIHH
+859 
-874 QDSDNQLVTLSGKTK
+874 
-889 SNSMIVLSCDDNN
+889 
-902 DYSTRANNEGEWML
+902 
-916 KTYNRKDESYN
+916 
-927 IKVIDQAGN
+927 
-936 ESEWVIKTPASDTTT
+936 
-951 IVPEKV
+951 
-957 EIIDTH
+957 
-963 NIQNDSMNIIAAE
+963 
-976 IPPSENGVHSQY
+976 
-988 SADVGIEH
+988 
-996 HNELSL
+996 

>member
-1 VTQHQDEVVAQH
+1 MKSVSVTNFDYENTRVAKLKVSGFDIIITDSHGEKTRIIDGLPGILTGELKLQNENGKDIDSTEIINSIDASRLGLDVSVLGSLLNGNDVIPPQEKIDEKTPHNETNEDATHKALEALSAENKELKEKLSKSHQQPKNEENIKIQVEIAEQKINEDTAAFQESNSPTLSVDNRPKKKILLLDDSGSSSSSLPPIKIYIHQDEIVAQHQDEVVTQH

-728 IELQKELPDDT
+728 IELQ
-739 YTYTVTV
+739 
-746 NKGDKM
+746 
-752 NYISDKITIDTVALP
+752 
-767 THINPVNDF
+767 
-776 DSHIHHDSYYT
+776 
-787 NTNQPTLTGI
+787 
-797 SEPHAKIILN
+797 
-807 INNNTSETMA
+807 
-817 DENGN
+817 
-822 WELKTVSLKEGN
+822 
-834 TENNYSIKIIDR
+834 
-846 AGNISEEVTGQII
+846 
-859 FDNTPPELNNVSIHH
+859 
-874 QDSDNQLVTLSGKTK
+874 
-889 SNSMIVLSCDDNN
+889 
-902 DYSTRANNEGEWML
+902 
-916 KTYNRKDESYN
+916 
-927 IKVIDQAGN
+927 
-936 ESEWVIKTPASDTTT
+936 
-951 IVPEKV
+951 
-957 EIIDTH
+957 
-963 NIQNDSMNIIAAE
+963 
-976 IPPSENGVHSQY
+976 
-988 SADVGIEH
+988 
-996 HNELSL
+996 

>member
-1 VTQHQDEVVAQH
+1 MKSVSVTNFDYENTRVAKLKVSGFDIIITDSHGEKTRIIDGLPGILTGELKLQNENGKDIDSTEIINSIDASRLGLDVSVLGSLLNGNDVIPPQEKIDEKTPHNETNEDATHKALEALSAENKELKEKLSKSHQQPKNEENIKIQVEIAEQKINEDTAAFQESNSPTLSVDNRPKKKILLLDDSGSSSSSLPPIKIYIHQDEIVA
-13 QDEVVAQHQDEV
+13 
-25 VAQHQDEVVA
+25 
-35 QHQDEVVTQHQDEV
+35 
-49 VTQHQDEVVTQHQDE
+49 QHQDE

-672 NLTVGI
+672 NLTVG
-678 DDQNSSKDK
+678 
-687 DVVTNNNKPIFSGV
+687 
-701 TENDSN
+701 
-707 VSLKINNDMYST
+707 
-719 KADQYGHWS
+719 
-728 IELQKELPDDT
+728 
-739 YTYTVTV
+739 
-746 NKGDKM
+746 
-752 NYISDKITIDTVALP
+752 
-767 THINPVNDF
+767 
-776 DSHIHHDSYYT
+776 
-787 NTNQPTLTGI
+787 
-797 SEPHAKIILN
+797 
-807 INNNTSETMA
+807 
-817 DENGN
+817 
-822 WELKTVSLKEGN
+822 
-834 TENNYSIKIIDR
+834 
-846 AGNISEEVTGQII
+846 
-859 FDNTPPELNNVSIHH
+859 
-874 QDSDNQLVTLSGKTK
+874 
-889 SNSMIVLSCDDNN
+889 
-902 DYSTRANNEGEWML
+902 
-916 KTYNRKDESYN
+916 
-927 IKVIDQAGN
+927 
-936 ESEWVIKTPASDTTT
+936 
-951 IVPEKV
+951 
-957 EIIDTH
+957 
-963 NIQNDSMNIIAAE
+963 
-976 IPPSENGVHSQY
+976 
-988 SADVGIEH
+988 
-996 HNELSL
+996 

>member
-1 VTQHQDEVVAQH
+1 MKSVSVTNFDYENTRVAKLKVSGFDIIITDSHGEKTRIIDGLPGILTGELKLQNENGKDIDSTEIINSIDASRLGLDVSVLGSLLNGNDVIPPQEKIDEKTPHNETNEDATHKALEALSAENKELKEKLSKSHQQPKNEENIKIQVEIAEQKINEDTAAFQESNSPTLSVDNRPKKKILLLDDSGSSSSSLPPIKIYIHQDEIVAQHQDEVVTQHQDEVVAQH

-651 IASNAAGNRSKA
+651 
-663 SGSFYIDTI
+663 
-672 NLTVGI
+672 
-678 DDQNSSKDK
+678 
-687 DVVTNNNKPIFSGV
+687 
-701 TENDSN
+701 
-707 VSLKINNDMYST
+707 
-719 KADQYGHWS
+719 
-728 IELQKELPDDT
+728 
-739 YTYTVTV
+739 
-746 NKGDKM
+746 
-752 NYISDKITIDTVALP
+752 
-767 THINPVNDF
+767 
-776 DSHIHHDSYYT
+776 
-787 NTNQPTLTGI
+787 
-797 SEPHAKIILN
+797 
-807 INNNTSETMA
+807 
-817 DENGN
+817 
-822 WELKTVSLKEGN
+822 
-834 TENNYSIKIIDR
+834 
-846 AGNISEEVTGQII
+846 
-859 FDNTPPELNNVSIHH
+859 
-874 QDSDNQLVTLSGKTK
+874 
-889 SNSMIVLSCDDNN
+889 
-902 DYSTRANNEGEWML
+902 
-916 KTYNRKDESYN
+916 
-927 IKVIDQAGN
+927 
-936 ESEWVIKTPASDTTT
+936 
-951 IVPEKV
+951 
-957 EIIDTH
+957 
-963 NIQNDSMNIIAAE
+963 
-976 IPPSENGVHSQY
+976 
-988 SADVGIEH
+988 
-996 HNELSL
+996 

>member
-1 VTQHQDEVVAQH
+1 MKSVSVTNFDYENTRVAKLKVSGFDIIITDSHGEKTRIIDGLPGILTGELKLQNENGKDIDSTEIINSIDASRLGLDVSVLGSLLNGNDVIPPQEKIDEKTPHNETNEDATHKALEALSAENKELKEKLSKSHQQPKNEENIKIQVEIAEQKINEDTAAFQESNSPTLSVDNRPKKKILLLDDSGSSSSSLPPIKIYIHQDEIVA
-13 QDEVVAQHQDEV
+13 
-25 VAQHQDEVVA
+25 
-35 QHQDEVVTQHQDEV
+35 
-49 VTQHQDEVVTQHQDE
+49 QHQDE

-663 SGSFYIDTI
+663 
-672 NLTVGI
+672 
-678 DDQNSSKDK
+678 
-687 DVVTNNNKPIFSGV
+687 
-701 TENDSN
+701 
-707 VSLKINNDMYST
+707 
-719 KADQYGHWS
+719 
-728 IELQKELPDDT
+728 
-739 YTYTVTV
+739 
-746 NKGDKM
+746 
-752 NYISDKITIDTVALP
+752 
-767 THINPVNDF
+767 
-776 DSHIHHDSYYT
+776 
-787 NTNQPTLTGI
+787 
-797 SEPHAKIILN
+797 
-807 INNNTSETMA
+807 
-817 DENGN
+817 
-822 WELKTVSLKEGN
+822 
-834 TENNYSIKIIDR
+834 
-846 AGNISEEVTGQII
+846 
-859 FDNTPPELNNVSIHH
+859 
-874 QDSDNQLVTLSGKTK
+874 
-889 SNSMIVLSCDDNN
+889 
-902 DYSTRANNEGEWML
+902 
-916 KTYNRKDESYN
+916 
-927 IKVIDQAGN
+927 
-936 ESEWVIKTPASDTTT
+936 
-951 IVPEKV
+951 
-957 EIIDTH
+957 
-963 NIQNDSMNIIAAE
+963 
-976 IPPSENGVHSQY
+976 
-988 SADVGIEH
+988 
-996 HNELSL
+996 

>member
-1 VTQHQDEVVAQH
+1 MKSVSVTNFDYENTRVAKLKVSGFDIIITDSHGEKTRIIDGLPGILTGELKLQNENGKDIDSTEIINSIDASRLGLDVSVLGSLLNGNDVIPPQEKIDEKTPHNETNEDATHKALEALSAENKELKEKLSKSHQQPKNEENIKIQVEIAEQKINEDTAAFQESNSPTLSVDNRPKKKILLLDDSGSSSSSLPPIKIYIHQDEIVAQHQDEVVTQHQDEVVAQH
-13 QDEVVAQHQDEV
+13 QDEVVA
-25 VAQHQDEVVA
+25 
-35 QHQDEVVTQHQDEV
+35 
-49 VTQHQDEVVTQHQDE
+49 QHQDE

-678 DDQNSSKDK
+678 DDQNSSK
-687 DVVTNNNKPIFSGV
+687 
-701 TENDSN
+701 
-707 VSLKINNDMYST
+707 
-719 KADQYGHWS
+719 
-728 IELQKELPDDT
+728 
-739 YTYTVTV
+739 
-746 NKGDKM
+746 
-752 NYISDKITIDTVALP
+752 
-767 THINPVNDF
+767 
-776 DSHIHHDSYYT
+776 
-787 NTNQPTLTGI
+787 
-797 SEPHAKIILN
+797 
-807 INNNTSETMA
+807 
-817 DENGN
+817 
-822 WELKTVSLKEGN
+822 
-834 TENNYSIKIIDR
+834 
-846 AGNISEEVTGQII
+846 
-859 FDNTPPELNNVSIHH
+859 
-874 QDSDNQLVTLSGKTK
+874 
-889 SNSMIVLSCDDNN
+889 
-902 DYSTRANNEGEWML
+902 
-916 KTYNRKDESYN
+916 
-927 IKVIDQAGN
+927 
-936 ESEWVIKTPASDTTT
+936 
-951 IVPEKV
+951 
-957 EIIDTH
+957 
-963 NIQNDSMNIIAAE
+963 
-976 IPPSENGVHSQY
+976 
-988 SADVGIEH
+988 
-996 HNELSL
+996 

>member
-1 VTQHQDEVVAQH
+1 MKSVSVTNFDYENTRVAKLKVSGFDIIITDSHGEKTRIIDGLPGILTGELKLQNENGKDIDSTEIINSIDASRLGLDVSVLGSLLNGNDVIPPQEKIDEKTPHNETNEDATHKALEALSAENKELKEKLSKSHQQPKNEENIKIQVEIAEQKINEDTAAFQESNSPTLSVDNRPKKKILLLDDSGSSSSSLPPIKIYIHQDEIVA
-13 QDEVVAQHQDEV
+13 
-25 VAQHQDEVVA
+25 
-35 QHQDEVVTQHQDEV
+35 
-49 VTQHQDEVVTQHQDE
+49 QHQDEVVTQHQDE

-460 IYHYTVNASDFVGNT
+460 IYHYTVNA
-475 NSYTSFIKTSPLSG
+475 
-489 SLDIDSITGQNSII
+489 
-503 ETSNKLP
+503 
-510 TLSGTATIGSEL
+510 
-522 VININN
+522 
-528 TSQKVSVDSS
+528 
-538 TGAWTYKVTESLG
+538 
-551 DGKHT
+551 
-556 FTLVEKNKNGKINT
+556 
-570 FNGYFIVD
+570 
-578 TRAPELTASISGIKD
+578 
-593 GKIHDP
+593 
-599 NVVFIGKTEPRALVT
+599 
-614 ISVLGGTY
+614 
-622 QTKADNKGDWSY
+622 
-634 PLNNK
+634 
-639 ELSVNQTINYSV
+639 
-651 IASNAAGNRSKA
+651 
-663 SGSFYIDTI
+663 
-672 NLTVGI
+672 
-678 DDQNSSKDK
+678 
-687 DVVTNNNKPIFSGV
+687 
-701 TENDSN
+701 
-707 VSLKINNDMYST
+707 
-719 KADQYGHWS
+719 
-728 IELQKELPDDT
+728 
-739 YTYTVTV
+739 
-746 NKGDKM
+746 
-752 NYISDKITIDTVALP
+752 
-767 THINPVNDF
+767 
-776 DSHIHHDSYYT
+776 
-787 NTNQPTLTGI
+787 
-797 SEPHAKIILN
+797 
-807 INNNTSETMA
+807 
-817 DENGN
+817 
-822 WELKTVSLKEGN
+822 
-834 TENNYSIKIIDR
+834 
-846 AGNISEEVTGQII
+846 
-859 FDNTPPELNNVSIHH
+859 
-874 QDSDNQLVTLSGKTK
+874 
-889 SNSMIVLSCDDNN
+889 
-902 DYSTRANNEGEWML
+902 
-916 KTYNRKDESYN
+916 
-927 IKVIDQAGN
+927 
-936 ESEWVIKTPASDTTT
+936 
-951 IVPEKV
+951 
-957 EIIDTH
+957 
-963 NIQNDSMNIIAAE
+963 
-976 IPPSENGVHSQY
+976 
-988 SADVGIEH
+988 
-996 HNELSL
+996 

>member
-1 VTQHQDEVVAQH
+1 MKSVSVTNFDYENTRVAKLKVSGFDIIITDSHGEKTRIIDGLPGILTGELKLQNENGKDIDSTEIINSIDASRLGLDVSVLGSLLNGNDVIPPQEKIDEKTPHNETNEDATHKALEALSAENKELKEKLSKSHQQPKNEENIKIQVEIAEQKINEDTAAFQESNSPTLSVDNRPKKKILLLDDSGSSSSSLPPIKIYIHQDEIVA
-13 QDEVVAQHQDEV
+13 
-25 VAQHQDEVVA
+25 
-35 QHQDEVVTQHQDEV
+35 
-49 VTQHQDEVVTQHQDE
+49 QHQDEVVTQHQDE

-614 ISVLGGTY
+614 ISVLG
-622 QTKADNKGDWSY
+622 
-634 PLNNK
+634 
-639 ELSVNQTINYSV
+639 
-651 IASNAAGNRSKA
+651 
-663 SGSFYIDTI
+663 
-672 NLTVGI
+672 
-678 DDQNSSKDK
+678 
-687 DVVTNNNKPIFSGV
+687 
-701 TENDSN
+701 
-707 VSLKINNDMYST
+707 
-719 KADQYGHWS
+719 
-728 IELQKELPDDT
+728 
-739 YTYTVTV
+739 
-746 NKGDKM
+746 
-752 NYISDKITIDTVALP
+752 
-767 THINPVNDF
+767 
-776 DSHIHHDSYYT
+776 
-787 NTNQPTLTGI
+787 
-797 SEPHAKIILN
+797 
-807 INNNTSETMA
+807 
-817 DENGN
+817 
-822 WELKTVSLKEGN
+822 
-834 TENNYSIKIIDR
+834 
-846 AGNISEEVTGQII
+846 
-859 FDNTPPELNNVSIHH
+859 
-874 QDSDNQLVTLSGKTK
+874 
-889 SNSMIVLSCDDNN
+889 
-902 DYSTRANNEGEWML
+902 
-916 KTYNRKDESYN
+916 
-927 IKVIDQAGN
+927 
-936 ESEWVIKTPASDTTT
+936 
-951 IVPEKV
+951 
-957 EIIDTH
+957 
-963 NIQNDSMNIIAAE
+963 
-976 IPPSENGVHSQY
+976 
-988 SADVGIEH
+988 
-996 HNELSL
+996 

>member
-1 VTQHQDEVVAQH
+1 MKSVSVTNFDYENTRVAKLKVSGFDIIITDSHGEKTRIIDGLPGILTGELKLQNENGKDIDSTEIINSIDASRLGLDVSVLGSLLNGNDVIPPQEKIDEKTPHNETNEDATHKALEALSAENKELKEKLSKSHQQPKNEENIKIQVEIAEQKINEDTAAFQESNSPTLSVDNRPKKKILLLDDSGSSSSSLPPIKIYIHQDEIVAQHQDEVVTQHQDEVVAQH

-687 DVVTNNNKPIFSGV
+687 DVVTNNNKPI
-701 TENDSN
+701 
-707 VSLKINNDMYST
+707 
-719 KADQYGHWS
+719 
-728 IELQKELPDDT
+728 
-739 YTYTVTV
+739 
-746 NKGDKM
+746 
-752 NYISDKITIDTVALP
+752 
-767 THINPVNDF
+767 
-776 DSHIHHDSYYT
+776 
-787 NTNQPTLTGI
+787 
-797 SEPHAKIILN
+797 
-807 INNNTSETMA
+807 
-817 DENGN
+817 
-822 WELKTVSLKEGN
+822 
-834 TENNYSIKIIDR
+834 
-846 AGNISEEVTGQII
+846 
-859 FDNTPPELNNVSIHH
+859 
-874 QDSDNQLVTLSGKTK
+874 
-889 SNSMIVLSCDDNN
+889 
-902 DYSTRANNEGEWML
+902 
-916 KTYNRKDESYN
+916 
-927 IKVIDQAGN
+927 
-936 ESEWVIKTPASDTTT
+936 
-951 IVPEKV
+951 
-957 EIIDTH
+957 
-963 NIQNDSMNIIAAE
+963 
-976 IPPSENGVHSQY
+976 
-988 SADVGIEH
+988 
-996 HNELSL
+996 

>member
-1 VTQHQDEVVAQH
+1 MKSVSVTNFDYENTRVAKLKVSGFDIIITDSHGEKTRIIDGLPGILTGELKLQNENGKDIDSTEIINSIDASRLGLDVSVLGSLLNGNDVIPPQEKIDEKTPHNETNEDATHKALEALSAENKELKEKLSKSHQQPKNEENIKIQVEIAEQKINEDTAAFQESNSPTLSVDNRPKKKILLLDDSGSSSSSLPPIKIYIHQDEIVAQH
-13 QDEVVAQHQDEV
+13 QDEVVA
-25 VAQHQDEVVA
+25 
-35 QHQDEVVTQHQDEV
+35 
-49 VTQHQDEVVTQHQDE
+49 
-64 VVTQHQDEVVA
+64 QHQDEVVA

-503 ETSNKLP
+503 ET
-510 TLSGTATIGSEL
+510 
-522 VININN
+522 
-528 TSQKVSVDSS
+528 
-538 TGAWTYKVTESLG
+538 
-551 DGKHT
+551 
-556 FTLVEKNKNGKINT
+556 
-570 FNGYFIVD
+570 
-578 TRAPELTASISGIKD
+578 
-593 GKIHDP
+593 
-599 NVVFIGKTEPRALVT
+599 
-614 ISVLGGTY
+614 
-622 QTKADNKGDWSY
+622 
-634 PLNNK
+634 
-639 ELSVNQTINYSV
+639 
-651 IASNAAGNRSKA
+651 
-663 SGSFYIDTI
+663 
-672 NLTVGI
+672 
-678 DDQNSSKDK
+678 
-687 DVVTNNNKPIFSGV
+687 
-701 TENDSN
+701 
-707 VSLKINNDMYST
+707 
-719 KADQYGHWS
+719 
-728 IELQKELPDDT
+728 
-739 YTYTVTV
+739 
-746 NKGDKM
+746 
-752 NYISDKITIDTVALP
+752 
-767 THINPVNDF
+767 
-776 DSHIHHDSYYT
+776 
-787 NTNQPTLTGI
+787 
-797 SEPHAKIILN
+797 
-807 INNNTSETMA
+807 
-817 DENGN
+817 
-822 WELKTVSLKEGN
+822 
-834 TENNYSIKIIDR
+834 
-846 AGNISEEVTGQII
+846 
-859 FDNTPPELNNVSIHH
+859 
-874 QDSDNQLVTLSGKTK
+874 
-889 SNSMIVLSCDDNN
+889 
-902 DYSTRANNEGEWML
+902 
-916 KTYNRKDESYN
+916 
-927 IKVIDQAGN
+927 
-936 ESEWVIKTPASDTTT
+936 
-951 IVPEKV
+951 
-957 EIIDTH
+957 
-963 NIQNDSMNIIAAE
+963 
-976 IPPSENGVHSQY
+976 
-988 SADVGIEH
+988 
-996 HNELSL
+996 

>member
-1 VTQHQDEVVAQH
+1 MKSVSVTNFDYENTRVAKLKVSGFDIIITDSHGEKTRIIDGLPGILTGELKLQNENGKDIDSTEIINSIDASRLGLDVSVLGSLLNGNDVIPPQEKIDEKTPHNETNEDATHKALEALSAENKELKEKLSKSHQQPKNEENIKIQVEIAEQKINEDTAAFQESNSPTLSVDNRPKKKILLLDDSGSSSSSLPPIKIYIHQDEIVAQHQDEVVTQH

-651 IASNAAGNRSKA
+651 IASNAAGNRS
-663 SGSFYIDTI
+663 
-672 NLTVGI
+672 
-678 DDQNSSKDK
+678 
-687 DVVTNNNKPIFSGV
+687 
-701 TENDSN
+701 
-707 VSLKINNDMYST
+707 
-719 KADQYGHWS
+719 
-728 IELQKELPDDT
+728 
-739 YTYTVTV
+739 
-746 NKGDKM
+746 
-752 NYISDKITIDTVALP
+752 
-767 THINPVNDF
+767 
-776 DSHIHHDSYYT
+776 
-787 NTNQPTLTGI
+787 
-797 SEPHAKIILN
+797 
-807 INNNTSETMA
+807 
-817 DENGN
+817 
-822 WELKTVSLKEGN
+822 
-834 TENNYSIKIIDR
+834 
-846 AGNISEEVTGQII
+846 
-859 FDNTPPELNNVSIHH
+859 
-874 QDSDNQLVTLSGKTK
+874 
-889 SNSMIVLSCDDNN
+889 
-902 DYSTRANNEGEWML
+902 
-916 KTYNRKDESYN
+916 
-927 IKVIDQAGN
+927 
-936 ESEWVIKTPASDTTT
+936 
-951 IVPEKV
+951 
-957 EIIDTH
+957 
-963 NIQNDSMNIIAAE
+963 
-976 IPPSENGVHSQY
+976 
-988 SADVGIEH
+988 
-996 HNELSL
+996 

>member
-1 VTQHQDEVVAQH
+1 MKSVSVTNFDYENTRVAKLKVSGFDIIITDSHGEKTRIIDGLPGILTGELKLQNENGKDIDSTEIINSIDASRLGLDVSVLGSLLNGNDVIPPQEKIDEKTPHNETNEDATHKALEALSAENKELKEKLSKSHQQPKNEENIKIQVEIAEQKINEDTAAFQESNSPTLSVDNRPKKKILLLDDSGSSSSSLPPIKIYIHQDEIVA
-13 QDEVVAQHQDEV
+13 
-25 VAQHQDEVVA
+25 
-35 QHQDEVVTQHQDEV
+35 QHQDEV

-728 IELQKELPDDT
+728 IELQKELPD
-739 YTYTVTV
+739 
-746 NKGDKM
+746 
-752 NYISDKITIDTVALP
+752 
-767 THINPVNDF
+767 
-776 DSHIHHDSYYT
+776 
-787 NTNQPTLTGI
+787 
-797 SEPHAKIILN
+797 
-807 INNNTSETMA
+807 
-817 DENGN
+817 
-822 WELKTVSLKEGN
+822 
-834 TENNYSIKIIDR
+834 
-846 AGNISEEVTGQII
+846 
-859 FDNTPPELNNVSIHH
+859 
-874 QDSDNQLVTLSGKTK
+874 
-889 SNSMIVLSCDDNN
+889 
-902 DYSTRANNEGEWML
+902 
-916 KTYNRKDESYN
+916 
-927 IKVIDQAGN
+927 
-936 ESEWVIKTPASDTTT
+936 
-951 IVPEKV
+951 
-957 EIIDTH
+957 
-963 NIQNDSMNIIAAE
+963 
-976 IPPSENGVHSQY
+976 
-988 SADVGIEH
+988 
-996 HNELSL
+996 

>member
-1 VTQHQDEVVAQH
+1 MKSVSVTNFDYENTRVAKLKVSGFDIIITDSHGEKTRIIDGLPGILTGELKLQNENGKDIDSTEIINSIDASRLGLDVSVLGSLLNGNDVIPPQEKIDEKTPHNETNEDATHKALEALSAENKELKEKLSKSHQQPKNEENIKIQVEIAEQKINEDTAAFQESNSPTLSVDNRPKKKILLLDDSGSSSSSLPPIKIYIHQDEIVA
-13 QDEVVAQHQDEV
+13 
-25 VAQHQDEVVA
+25 
-35 QHQDEVVTQHQDEV
+35 
-49 VTQHQDEVVTQHQDE
+49 QHQDE

-663 SGSFYIDTI
+663 SGSFYI
-672 NLTVGI
+672 
-678 DDQNSSKDK
+678 
-687 DVVTNNNKPIFSGV
+687 
-701 TENDSN
+701 
-707 VSLKINNDMYST
+707 
-719 KADQYGHWS
+719 
-728 IELQKELPDDT
+728 
-739 YTYTVTV
+739 
-746 NKGDKM
+746 
-752 NYISDKITIDTVALP
+752 
-767 THINPVNDF
+767 
-776 DSHIHHDSYYT
+776 
-787 NTNQPTLTGI
+787 
-797 SEPHAKIILN
+797 
-807 INNNTSETMA
+807 
-817 DENGN
+817 
-822 WELKTVSLKEGN
+822 
-834 TENNYSIKIIDR
+834 
-846 AGNISEEVTGQII
+846 
-859 FDNTPPELNNVSIHH
+859 
-874 QDSDNQLVTLSGKTK
+874 
-889 SNSMIVLSCDDNN
+889 
-902 DYSTRANNEGEWML
+902 
-916 KTYNRKDESYN
+916 
-927 IKVIDQAGN
+927 
-936 ESEWVIKTPASDTTT
+936 
-951 IVPEKV
+951 
-957 EIIDTH
+957 
-963 NIQNDSMNIIAAE
+963 
-976 IPPSENGVHSQY
+976 
-988 SADVGIEH
+988 
-996 HNELSL
+996 

>member
-1 VTQHQDEVVAQH
+1 MKSVSVTNFDYENTRVAKLKVSGFDIIITDSHGEKTRIIDGLPGILTGELKLQNENGKDIDSTEIINSIDASRLGLDVSVLGSLLNGNDVIPPQEKIDEKTPHNETNEDATHKALEALSAENKELKEKLSKSHQQPKNEENIKIQVEIAEQKINEDTAAFQESNSPTLSVDNRPKKKILLLDDSGSSSSSLPPIKIYIHQDEIVAQHQDEVVTQHQDEVVAQH
-13 QDEVVAQHQDEV
+13 QDEVVA
-25 VAQHQDEVVA
+25 
-35 QHQDEVVTQHQDEV
+35 
-49 VTQHQDEVVTQHQDE
+49 QHQDE

-663 SGSFYIDTI
+663 SGS
-672 NLTVGI
+672 
-678 DDQNSSKDK
+678 
-687 DVVTNNNKPIFSGV
+687 
-701 TENDSN
+701 
-707 VSLKINNDMYST
+707 
-719 KADQYGHWS
+719 
-728 IELQKELPDDT
+728 
-739 YTYTVTV
+739 
-746 NKGDKM
+746 
-752 NYISDKITIDTVALP
+752 
-767 THINPVNDF
+767 
-776 DSHIHHDSYYT
+776 
-787 NTNQPTLTGI
+787 
-797 SEPHAKIILN
+797 
-807 INNNTSETMA
+807 
-817 DENGN
+817 
-822 WELKTVSLKEGN
+822 
-834 TENNYSIKIIDR
+834 
-846 AGNISEEVTGQII
+846 
-859 FDNTPPELNNVSIHH
+859 
-874 QDSDNQLVTLSGKTK
+874 
-889 SNSMIVLSCDDNN
+889 
-902 DYSTRANNEGEWML
+902 
-916 KTYNRKDESYN
+916 
-927 IKVIDQAGN
+927 
-936 ESEWVIKTPASDTTT
+936 
-951 IVPEKV
+951 
-957 EIIDTH
+957 
-963 NIQNDSMNIIAAE
+963 
-976 IPPSENGVHSQY
+976 
-988 SADVGIEH
+988 
-996 HNELSL
+996 

>member
-1 VTQHQDEVVAQH
+1 MKSVSVTNFDYENTRVAKLKVSGFDIIITDSHGEKTRIIDGLPGILTGELKLQNENGKDIDSTEIINSIDASRLGLDVSVLGSLLNGNDVIPPQEKIDEKTPHNETNEDATHKALEALSAENKELKEKLSKSHQQPKNEENIKIQVEIAEQKINEDTAAFQESNSPTLSVDNRPKKKILLLDDSGSSSSSLPPIKIYIHQDEIVAQHQDEVVTQHQDEVVAQH
-13 QDEVVAQHQDEV
+13 QDEVVA
-25 VAQHQDEVVA
+25 
-35 QHQDEVVTQHQDEV
+35 
-49 VTQHQDEVVTQHQDE
+49 
-64 VVTQHQDEVVA
+64 QHQDEVVA

-639 ELSVNQTINYSV
+639 
-651 IASNAAGNRSKA
+651 
-663 SGSFYIDTI
+663 
-672 NLTVGI
+672 
-678 DDQNSSKDK
+678 
-687 DVVTNNNKPIFSGV
+687 
-701 TENDSN
+701 
-707 VSLKINNDMYST
+707 
-719 KADQYGHWS
+719 
-728 IELQKELPDDT
+728 
-739 YTYTVTV
+739 
-746 NKGDKM
+746 
-752 NYISDKITIDTVALP
+752 
-767 THINPVNDF
+767 
-776 DSHIHHDSYYT
+776 
-787 NTNQPTLTGI
+787 
-797 SEPHAKIILN
+797 
-807 INNNTSETMA
+807 
-817 DENGN
+817 
-822 WELKTVSLKEGN
+822 
-834 TENNYSIKIIDR
+834 
-846 AGNISEEVTGQII
+846 
-859 FDNTPPELNNVSIHH
+859 
-874 QDSDNQLVTLSGKTK
+874 
-889 SNSMIVLSCDDNN
+889 
-902 DYSTRANNEGEWML
+902 
-916 KTYNRKDESYN
+916 
-927 IKVIDQAGN
+927 
-936 ESEWVIKTPASDTTT
+936 
-951 IVPEKV
+951 
-957 EIIDTH
+957 
-963 NIQNDSMNIIAAE
+963 
-976 IPPSENGVHSQY
+976 
-988 SADVGIEH
+988 
-996 HNELSL
+996 

>member
-1 VTQHQDEVVAQH
+1 MKSVSVTNFDYENTRVAKLKVSGFDIIITDSHGEKTRIIDGLPGILTGELKLQNENGKDIDSTEIINSIDASRLGLDVSVLGSLLNGNDVIPPQEKIDEKTPHNETNEDATHKALEALSAENKELKEKLSKSHQQPKNEENIKIQVEIAEQKINEDTAAFQESNSPTLSVDNRPKKKILLLDDSGSSSSSLPPIKIYIHQDEIVAQHQDEVVTQHQDEVVAQH

-622 QTKADNKGDWSY
+622 QTKADNK
-634 PLNNK
+634 
-639 ELSVNQTINYSV
+639 
-651 IASNAAGNRSKA
+651 
-663 SGSFYIDTI
+663 
-672 NLTVGI
+672 
-678 DDQNSSKDK
+678 
-687 DVVTNNNKPIFSGV
+687 
-701 TENDSN
+701 
-707 VSLKINNDMYST
+707 
-719 KADQYGHWS
+719 
-728 IELQKELPDDT
+728 
-739 YTYTVTV
+739 
-746 NKGDKM
+746 
-752 NYISDKITIDTVALP
+752 
-767 THINPVNDF
+767 
-776 DSHIHHDSYYT
+776 
-787 NTNQPTLTGI
+787 
-797 SEPHAKIILN
+797 
-807 INNNTSETMA
+807 
-817 DENGN
+817 
-822 WELKTVSLKEGN
+822 
-834 TENNYSIKIIDR
+834 
-846 AGNISEEVTGQII
+846 
-859 FDNTPPELNNVSIHH
+859 
-874 QDSDNQLVTLSGKTK
+874 
-889 SNSMIVLSCDDNN
+889 
-902 DYSTRANNEGEWML
+902 
-916 KTYNRKDESYN
+916 
-927 IKVIDQAGN
+927 
-936 ESEWVIKTPASDTTT
+936 
-951 IVPEKV
+951 
-957 EIIDTH
+957 
-963 NIQNDSMNIIAAE
+963 
-976 IPPSENGVHSQY
+976 
-988 SADVGIEH
+988 
-996 HNELSL
+996 

>member
-1 VTQHQDEVVAQH
+1 MKSVSVTNFDYENTRVAKLKVSGFDIIITDSHGEKTRIIDGLPGILTGELKLQNENGKDIDSTEIINSIDASRLGLDVSVLGSLLNGNDVIPPQEKIDEKTPHNETNEDATHKALEALSAENKELKEKLSKSHQQPKNEENIKIQVEIAEQKINEDTAAFQESNSPTLSVDNRPKKKILLLDDSGSSSSSLPPIKIYIHQDEIVAQHQDEVVTQHQDEVVAQH
-13 QDEVVAQHQDEV
+13 QDEVVA
-25 VAQHQDEVVA
+25 
-35 QHQDEVVTQHQDEV
+35 
-49 VTQHQDEVVTQHQDE
+49 QHQDE

-450 KLPVELSPGY
+450 KLPVELS
-460 IYHYTVNASDFVGNT
+460 
-475 NSYTSFIKTSPLSG
+475 
-489 SLDIDSITGQNSII
+489 
-503 ETSNKLP
+503 
-510 TLSGTATIGSEL
+510 
-522 VININN
+522 
-528 TSQKVSVDSS
+528 
-538 TGAWTYKVTESLG
+538 
-551 DGKHT
+551 
-556 FTLVEKNKNGKINT
+556 
-570 FNGYFIVD
+570 
-578 TRAPELTASISGIKD
+578 
-593 GKIHDP
+593 
-599 NVVFIGKTEPRALVT
+599 
-614 ISVLGGTY
+614 
-622 QTKADNKGDWSY
+622 
-634 PLNNK
+634 
-639 ELSVNQTINYSV
+639 
-651 IASNAAGNRSKA
+651 
-663 SGSFYIDTI
+663 
-672 NLTVGI
+672 
-678 DDQNSSKDK
+678 
-687 DVVTNNNKPIFSGV
+687 
-701 TENDSN
+701 
-707 VSLKINNDMYST
+707 
-719 KADQYGHWS
+719 
-728 IELQKELPDDT
+728 
-739 YTYTVTV
+739 
-746 NKGDKM
+746 
-752 NYISDKITIDTVALP
+752 
-767 THINPVNDF
+767 
-776 DSHIHHDSYYT
+776 
-787 NTNQPTLTGI
+787 
-797 SEPHAKIILN
+797 
-807 INNNTSETMA
+807 
-817 DENGN
+817 
-822 WELKTVSLKEGN
+822 
-834 TENNYSIKIIDR
+834 
-846 AGNISEEVTGQII
+846 
-859 FDNTPPELNNVSIHH
+859 
-874 QDSDNQLVTLSGKTK
+874 
-889 SNSMIVLSCDDNN
+889 
-902 DYSTRANNEGEWML
+902 
-916 KTYNRKDESYN
+916 
-927 IKVIDQAGN
+927 
-936 ESEWVIKTPASDTTT
+936 
-951 IVPEKV
+951 
-957 EIIDTH
+957 
-963 NIQNDSMNIIAAE
+963 
-976 IPPSENGVHSQY
+976 
-988 SADVGIEH
+988 
-996 HNELSL
+996 

>member
-1 VTQHQDEVVAQH
+1 MKSVSVTNFDYENTRVAKLKVSGFDIIITDSHGEKTRIIDGLPGILTGELKLQNENGKDIDSTEIINSIDASRLGLDVSVLGSLLNGNDVIPPQEKIDEKTPHNETNEDATHKALEALSAENKELKEKLSKSHQQPKNEENIKIQVEIAEQKINEDTAAFQESNSPTLSVDNRPKKKILLLDDSGSSSSSLPPIKIYIHQDEIVAQHQDEVVTQHQDEVVAQH

-35 QHQDEVVTQHQDEV
+35 
-49 VTQHQDEVVTQHQDE
+49 QHQDEVVTQHQDE

-622 QTKADNKGDWSY
+622 QTKADNKGDW
-634 PLNNK
+634 
-639 ELSVNQTINYSV
+639 
-651 IASNAAGNRSKA
+651 
-663 SGSFYIDTI
+663 
-672 NLTVGI
+672 
-678 DDQNSSKDK
+678 
-687 DVVTNNNKPIFSGV
+687 
-701 TENDSN
+701 
-707 VSLKINNDMYST
+707 
-719 KADQYGHWS
+719 
-728 IELQKELPDDT
+728 
-739 YTYTVTV
+739 
-746 NKGDKM
+746 
-752 NYISDKITIDTVALP
+752 
-767 THINPVNDF
+767 
-776 DSHIHHDSYYT
+776 
-787 NTNQPTLTGI
+787 
-797 SEPHAKIILN
+797 
-807 INNNTSETMA
+807 
-817 DENGN
+817 
-822 WELKTVSLKEGN
+822 
-834 TENNYSIKIIDR
+834 
-846 AGNISEEVTGQII
+846 
-859 FDNTPPELNNVSIHH
+859 
-874 QDSDNQLVTLSGKTK
+874 
-889 SNSMIVLSCDDNN
+889 
-902 DYSTRANNEGEWML
+902 
-916 KTYNRKDESYN
+916 
-927 IKVIDQAGN
+927 
-936 ESEWVIKTPASDTTT
+936 
-951 IVPEKV
+951 
-957 EIIDTH
+957 
-963 NIQNDSMNIIAAE
+963 
-976 IPPSENGVHSQY
+976 
-988 SADVGIEH
+988 
-996 HNELSL
+996 

>member
-1 VTQHQDEVVAQH
+1 MKSVSVTNFDYENTRVAKLKVSGFDIIITDSHGEKTRIIDGLPGILTGELKLQNENGKDIDSTEIINSIDASRLGLDVSVLGSLLNGNDVIPPQEKIDEKTPHNETNEDATHKALEALSAENKELKEKLSKSHQQPKNEENIKIQVEIAEQKINEDTAAFQESNSPTLSVDNRPKKKILLLDDSGSSSSSLPPIKIYIHQDEIVAQHQDEVVTQHQDEVVAQH

-678 DDQNSSKDK
+678 DDQNSSKD
-687 DVVTNNNKPIFSGV
+687 
-701 TENDSN
+701 
-707 VSLKINNDMYST
+707 
-719 KADQYGHWS
+719 
-728 IELQKELPDDT
+728 
-739 YTYTVTV
+739 
-746 NKGDKM
+746 
-752 NYISDKITIDTVALP
+752 
-767 THINPVNDF
+767 
-776 DSHIHHDSYYT
+776 
-787 NTNQPTLTGI
+787 
-797 SEPHAKIILN
+797 
-807 INNNTSETMA
+807 
-817 DENGN
+817 
-822 WELKTVSLKEGN
+822 
-834 TENNYSIKIIDR
+834 
-846 AGNISEEVTGQII
+846 
-859 FDNTPPELNNVSIHH
+859 
-874 QDSDNQLVTLSGKTK
+874 
-889 SNSMIVLSCDDNN
+889 
-902 DYSTRANNEGEWML
+902 
-916 KTYNRKDESYN
+916 
-927 IKVIDQAGN
+927 
-936 ESEWVIKTPASDTTT
+936 
-951 IVPEKV
+951 
-957 EIIDTH
+957 
-963 NIQNDSMNIIAAE
+963 
-976 IPPSENGVHSQY
+976 
-988 SADVGIEH
+988 
-996 HNELSL
+996 

>member
-1 VTQHQDEVVAQH
+1 MKSVSVTNFDYENTRVAKLKVSGFDIIITDSHGEKTRIIDGLPGILTGELKLQNENGKDIDSTEIINSIDASRLGLDVSVLGSLLNGNDVIPPQEKIDEKTPHNETNEDATHKALEALSAENKELKEKLSKSHQQPKNEENIKIQVEIAEQKINEDTAAFQESNSPTLSVDNRPKKKILLLDDSGSSSSSLPPIKIYIHQDEI
-13 QDEVVAQHQDEV
+13 
-25 VAQHQDEVVA
+25 VA

-49 VTQHQDEVVTQHQDE
+49 VA
-64 VVTQHQDEVVA
+64 QHQDEVVA

-672 NLTVGI
+672 N
-678 DDQNSSKDK
+678 
-687 DVVTNNNKPIFSGV
+687 
-701 TENDSN
+701 
-707 VSLKINNDMYST
+707 
-719 KADQYGHWS
+719 
-728 IELQKELPDDT
+728 
-739 YTYTVTV
+739 
-746 NKGDKM
+746 
-752 NYISDKITIDTVALP
+752 
-767 THINPVNDF
+767 
-776 DSHIHHDSYYT
+776 
-787 NTNQPTLTGI
+787 
-797 SEPHAKIILN
+797 
-807 INNNTSETMA
+807 
-817 DENGN
+817 
-822 WELKTVSLKEGN
+822 
-834 TENNYSIKIIDR
+834 
-846 AGNISEEVTGQII
+846 
-859 FDNTPPELNNVSIHH
+859 
-874 QDSDNQLVTLSGKTK
+874 
-889 SNSMIVLSCDDNN
+889 
-902 DYSTRANNEGEWML
+902 
-916 KTYNRKDESYN
+916 
-927 IKVIDQAGN
+927 
-936 ESEWVIKTPASDTTT
+936 
-951 IVPEKV
+951 
-957 EIIDTH
+957 
-963 NIQNDSMNIIAAE
+963 
-976 IPPSENGVHSQY
+976 
-988 SADVGIEH
+988 
-996 HNELSL
+996 

>member
-1 VTQHQDEVVAQH
+1 MKSVSVTNFDYENTRVAKLKVSGFDIIITDSHGEKTRIIDGLPGILTGELKLQNENGKDIDSTEIINSIDASRLGLDVSVLGSLLNGNDVIPPQEKIDEKTPHNETNEDATHKALEALSAENKELKEKLSKSHQQPKNEENIKIQVEIAEQKINEDTAAFQESNSPTLSVDNRPKKKILLLDDSGSSSSSLPPIKIYIHQDEIVAQHQDEVVTQHQDEVVAQH
-13 QDEVVAQHQDEV
+13 QDEVVA
-25 VAQHQDEVVA
+25 
-35 QHQDEVVTQHQDEV
+35 
-49 VTQHQDEVVTQHQDE
+49 QHQDE

-639 ELSVNQTINYSV
+639 
-651 IASNAAGNRSKA
+651 
-663 SGSFYIDTI
+663 
-672 NLTVGI
+672 
-678 DDQNSSKDK
+678 
-687 DVVTNNNKPIFSGV
+687 
-701 TENDSN
+701 
-707 VSLKINNDMYST
+707 
-719 KADQYGHWS
+719 
-728 IELQKELPDDT
+728 
-739 YTYTVTV
+739 
-746 NKGDKM
+746 
-752 NYISDKITIDTVALP
+752 
-767 THINPVNDF
+767 
-776 DSHIHHDSYYT
+776 
-787 NTNQPTLTGI
+787 
-797 SEPHAKIILN
+797 
-807 INNNTSETMA
+807 
-817 DENGN
+817 
-822 WELKTVSLKEGN
+822 
-834 TENNYSIKIIDR
+834 
-846 AGNISEEVTGQII
+846 
-859 FDNTPPELNNVSIHH
+859 
-874 QDSDNQLVTLSGKTK
+874 
-889 SNSMIVLSCDDNN
+889 
-902 DYSTRANNEGEWML
+902 
-916 KTYNRKDESYN
+916 
-927 IKVIDQAGN
+927 
-936 ESEWVIKTPASDTTT
+936 
-951 IVPEKV
+951 
-957 EIIDTH
+957 
-963 NIQNDSMNIIAAE
+963 
-976 IPPSENGVHSQY
+976 
-988 SADVGIEH
+988 
-996 HNELSL
+996 

>member
-1 VTQHQDEVVAQH
+1 MKSVSVTNFDYENTRVAKLKVSGFDIIITDSHGEKTRIIDGLPGILTGELKLQNENGKDIDSTEIINSIDASRLGLDVSVLGSLLNGNDVIPPQEKIDEKTPHNETNEDATHKALEALSAENKELKEKLSKSHQQPKNEENIKIQVEIAEQKINEDTAAFQESNSPTLSVDNRPKKKILLLDDSGSSSSSLPPIKIYIHQDEIVAQHQDEVVTQHQDEVVAQH
-13 QDEVVAQHQDEV
+13 QDEVVA
-25 VAQHQDEVVA
+25 
-35 QHQDEVVTQHQDEV
+35 
-49 VTQHQDEVVTQHQDE
+49 
-64 VVTQHQDEVVA
+64 QHQDEVVA

-475 NSYTSFIKTSPLSG
+475 NSYTSFIKTSPL
-489 SLDIDSITGQNSII
+489 
-503 ETSNKLP
+503 
-510 TLSGTATIGSEL
+510 
-522 VININN
+522 
-528 TSQKVSVDSS
+528 
-538 TGAWTYKVTESLG
+538 
-551 DGKHT
+551 
-556 FTLVEKNKNGKINT
+556 
-570 FNGYFIVD
+570 
-578 TRAPELTASISGIKD
+578 
-593 GKIHDP
+593 
-599 NVVFIGKTEPRALVT
+599 
-614 ISVLGGTY
+614 
-622 QTKADNKGDWSY
+622 
-634 PLNNK
+634 
-639 ELSVNQTINYSV
+639 
-651 IASNAAGNRSKA
+651 
-663 SGSFYIDTI
+663 
-672 NLTVGI
+672 
-678 DDQNSSKDK
+678 
-687 DVVTNNNKPIFSGV
+687 
-701 TENDSN
+701 
-707 VSLKINNDMYST
+707 
-719 KADQYGHWS
+719 
-728 IELQKELPDDT
+728 
-739 YTYTVTV
+739 
-746 NKGDKM
+746 
-752 NYISDKITIDTVALP
+752 
-767 THINPVNDF
+767 
-776 DSHIHHDSYYT
+776 
-787 NTNQPTLTGI
+787 
-797 SEPHAKIILN
+797 
-807 INNNTSETMA
+807 
-817 DENGN
+817 
-822 WELKTVSLKEGN
+822 
-834 TENNYSIKIIDR
+834 
-846 AGNISEEVTGQII
+846 
-859 FDNTPPELNNVSIHH
+859 
-874 QDSDNQLVTLSGKTK
+874 
-889 SNSMIVLSCDDNN
+889 
-902 DYSTRANNEGEWML
+902 
-916 KTYNRKDESYN
+916 
-927 IKVIDQAGN
+927 
-936 ESEWVIKTPASDTTT
+936 
-951 IVPEKV
+951 
-957 EIIDTH
+957 
-963 NIQNDSMNIIAAE
+963 
-976 IPPSENGVHSQY
+976 
-988 SADVGIEH
+988 
-996 HNELSL
+996 

>member
-1 VTQHQDEVVAQH
+1 MKSVSVTNFDYENTRVAKLKVSGFDIIITDSHGEKTRIIDGLPGILTGELKLQNENGKDIDSTEIINSIDASRLGLDVSVLGSLLNGNDVIPPQEKIDEKTPHNETNEDATHKALEALSAENKELKEKLSKSHQQPKNEENIKIQVEIAEQKINEDTAAFQESNSPTLSVDNRPKKKILLLDDSGSSSSSLPPIKIYIHQDEI
-13 QDEVVAQHQDEV
+13 
-25 VAQHQDEVVA
+25 VA

-49 VTQHQDEVVTQHQDE
+49 VA
-64 VVTQHQDEVVA
+64 QHQDEVVA

-822 WELKTVSLKEGN
+822 WELKTVSL
-834 TENNYSIKIIDR
+834 
-846 AGNISEEVTGQII
+846 
-859 FDNTPPELNNVSIHH
+859 
-874 QDSDNQLVTLSGKTK
+874 
-889 SNSMIVLSCDDNN
+889 
-902 DYSTRANNEGEWML
+902 
-916 KTYNRKDESYN
+916 
-927 IKVIDQAGN
+927 
-936 ESEWVIKTPASDTTT
+936 
-951 IVPEKV
+951 
-957 EIIDTH
+957 
-963 NIQNDSMNIIAAE
+963 
-976 IPPSENGVHSQY
+976 
-988 SADVGIEH
+988 
-996 HNELSL
+996 